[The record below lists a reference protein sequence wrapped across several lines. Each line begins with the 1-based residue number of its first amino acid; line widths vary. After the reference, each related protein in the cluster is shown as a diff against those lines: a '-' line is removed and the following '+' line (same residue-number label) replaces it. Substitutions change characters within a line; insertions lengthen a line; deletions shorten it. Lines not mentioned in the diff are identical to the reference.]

1 MKVFGQFSRRIQ
13 DDHMGAY
20 AATCA
25 YFLMI
30 SFVPFIMIFIAFA
43 QRTNA
48 DITAVIDGIVAI
60 VPSGLKDYVITIV
73 NEVTAKTYAYV
84 PLSLFILVWSA
95 AKIIHALS
103 NGLNVISKV
112 RETRGWFFLRFR
124 SMLFVVLFLV
134 VVGGSLVLS
143 MYGSGI
149 MSFIDARLPVVA
161 DVIRFIISFR
171 VLFTYAGLVL
181 LFLLLYTFLPNCHY
195 SFRSQFPGALVVA
208 TVWVFFSYL
217 MTLYYEHNQNF
228 SDIYGS
234 LTGIVLAMIWLY
246 FCCYFILFGAELNR
260 VLYEDPE
267 DNLIVSTIGAVKD
280 ASVRR
285 QQIIASELDEHSV
298 WKPIYDEENIELPG
312 FQPEDI
318 YIPWADE
325 EEEAGNMDPLPVSED
340 R

>member
-1 MKVFGQFSRRIQ
+1 MIKEVMKVFGEFSRRMQ
-13 DDHMGAY
+13 KDHMGAY

-48 DITAVIDGIVAI
+48 DISAVIEGIMSA
-60 VPSGLKDYVITIV
+60 VPSGLKDYVNTIV
-73 NEVTAKTYAYV
+73 NEVTAKTYTYV
-84 PLSLFILVWSA
+84 PLSLFILIWSA
-95 AKIIHALS
+95 AKFFHALA

-112 RETRGWFFLRFR
+112 PETRGWFYLRFR
-124 SMLFVVLFLV
+124 SMLYVILLLL

-143 MYGSGI
+143 MFGPDL
-149 MSFIDARLPVVA
+149 MAFIEKTAPLPAEIIQFV
-161 DVIRFIISFR
+161 ISFR
-171 VLFTYAGLVL
+171 ALFMYAVFIL
-181 LFLLLYTFLPNCHY
+181 LFLFLYTFLPNCHY
-195 SFRSQFPGALVVA
+195 SFRSQFPGALIVS

-228 SDIYGS
+228 NDIYGS
-234 LTGIVLAMIWLY
+234 LTGVVLAMIWLY

-267 DNLIVSTIGAVKD
+267 DNIIVSTIGAVKD
-280 ASVRR
+280 ASVKK
-285 QQIIASELDEHSV
+285 QQIIANELDEHSV
-298 WKPIYDEENIELPG
+298 WKPIYDEDVELPS

-318 YIPWADE
+318 DIPWADE
-325 EEEAGNMDPLPVSED
+325 EEDEETDDS
-340 R
+340 